1 MSEPFRADGRRAIV
15 TGATRGIGRAI
26 ALELAR
32 AGADVALVGRDGA
45 RLASVAGEVEAL
57 GRRAVPIRADAASV
71 DETRAAVER
80 ASKDLGGLEIVVAN
94 AGIHRDNLLAVMK
107 EDEWRDVIDTNL
119 RGAWALFKAACRPLM
134 KARWGRLV
142 AISSVVGLTG
152 NAGQA
157 NYAASKAGLIGLAKS
172 LAKELASRNVTA
184 NVVCPGFIE
193 TDMTAGIPA
202 EAREAILARTALRRL
217 GRAEEVAWA
226 VRYLAS
232 EEASFVTGQVLTVDG
247 GMVI

>member
-1 MSEPFRADGRRAIV
+1 MTFSLDGRAAIV

-32 AGADVALVGRDGA
+32 AGADVALVGRDEA
-45 RLASVAGEVEAL
+45 RLAAMAGEIAAL

-71 DETRAAVER
+71 DETQKAVER
-80 ASKDLGGLEIVVAN
+80 AAKELGGLHVVVAN
-94 AGIHRDNLLAVMK
+94 AGVNRDNLVAVMK
-107 EDEWRDVIDTNL
+107 EAEWDEVLDVNL
-119 RGAWALFKAACRPLM
+119 KGVWALWKAACRPLM

-142 AISSVVGLTG
+142 AVSSVVGLTG

-157 NYAASKAGLIGLAKS
+157 NYAASKAGLIGLVKS

-184 NVVCPGFIE
+184 NAVCPGFIE
-193 TDMTAGIPA
+193 TDMTATIQP
-202 EAREAILARTALRRL
+202 EAREAILARTALRRF

-232 EEASFVTGQVLTVDG
+232 DEAGFVTGQVLTVDG